1 MSDSQSL
8 KRIRQEFFK
17 ETLSADESG
26 GEGADNVSLR
36 SYISRHLE
44 NQMQQEFEDL
54 ADSPDHDNSDLA
66 ASISQRAGKA
76 KAGLLSSQLNP
87 FYQSSANDPASSK
100 NGYQLNALDTEL
112 SAGIEQYLPT
122 PIVRLRIVKERLVRD
137 IATVERRLEQFR
149 SMTVLSPEAKEKLAL
164 LEHRYLSLKAHETQV
179 SEELTLLLA
188 KQSWVF
194 RLIQQVQ
201 HLNHSVQNTGAPLAE
216 MASLSYWMAKLDPQK
231 ETLVNLNTHLKD
243 VKEVLAD
250 HYQRPSLASH
260 EIAEIVNHYDHVV
273 RELDMLADEIR
284 SRKDL
289 WGRFS
294 DAVNG
299 WAHRWIASQVG
310 ANLNG

>member
-26 GEGADNVSLR
+26 GEGADNISLR

-44 NQMQQEFEDL
+44 NQMQQELEDL
-54 ADSPDHDNSDLA
+54 SDSPDSFDQDNPDSA
-66 ASISQRAGKA
+66 APLSQRAGKA

-149 SMTVLSPEAKEKLAL
+149 SMTVLSSEAKEKLAL
-164 LEHRYLSLKAHETQV
+164 LEQRYLSLKAHEAQV
-179 SEELTLLLA
+179 SDELTMLLA

-201 HLNHSVQNTGAPLAE
+201 HLNHNVQNTGAPLAE
-216 MASLSYWMAKLDPQK
+216 MASLSYWMGKLDPQK
-231 ETLVNLNTHLKD
+231 ETLVNLNSHLKD

-273 RELDMLADEIR
+273 RELDLLADEIR
-284 SRKDL
+284 ARKGP

-294 DAVNG
+294 DVVNG
-299 WAHRWIASQVG
+299 WAHGWIASQG
-310 ANLNG
+310 GS